1 MKKIIYFLVLLIA
14 LGIGAYVFF
23 LNHASFT
30 DFQLGVVAV
39 MVIFLLIFG
48 SYGLYAENLFKRLK
62 EKGKTDNLCIEA
74 SYRVQQKGLIGKIL
88 LFPFMKIKSSN
99 SVVISFFGALAW
111 VIILMIVFQALKK
124 G

>member
-23 LNHASFT
+23 LNRVSFT
-30 DFQLGVVAV
+30 DFQLGVVALV
-39 MVIFLLIFG
+39 VIFLLIFG
-48 SYGLYAENLFKRLK
+48 GYGLYAENLFKRLK

-74 SYRVQQKGLIGKIL
+74 SYWVQQKGLIGKIL

>member
-14 LGIGAYVFF
+14 LGIGAHVFF
-23 LNHASFT
+23 LNRTSFT
-30 DFQLGVVAV
+30 DFQLGVVALV
-39 MVIFLLIFG
+39 VIFLLIFG